1 MATPGS
7 SRVQTLRII
16 AYATM
21 SALVVLGI
29 AISLVLPGLA
39 ALRPLWGWGAMVVS
53 AISMAS
59 LLPVIGYRLP
69 ALSPTEDPATTREQG
84 LQRYQAAFFL
94 RLALA
99 ESVAIVGLGLAFAVP
114 EGGLM
119 LYGFA
124 ALASL
129 SLLAV
134 HVVPHGL
141 NVRRCREALES
152 QGARSDLVEALG
164 VA

>member
-21 SALVVLGI
+21 SALVVIGV
-29 AISLVLPGLA
+29 AISFVLPGGLA
-39 ALRPLWGWGAMVVS
+39 LPPLWAWGVMVVA
-53 AISMAS
+53 AIGMAT
-59 LLPVIGYRLP
+59 LLPAIGYRLP
-69 ALSPTEDPATTREQG
+69 PLSPTEDPATTHDQG
-84 LQRYQAAFFL
+84 LQRFQTAFFL

-99 ESVAIVGLGLAFAVP
+99 ESIAIVGLGLAFSLP
-114 EGGLM
+114 EGGLV

-129 SLLAV
+129 SQLAT
-134 HVVPHGL
+134 HVLPHGL
-141 NVRRCREALES
+141 NVRRSREALEAD
-152 QGARSDLVEALG
+152 GARSDLVEALG